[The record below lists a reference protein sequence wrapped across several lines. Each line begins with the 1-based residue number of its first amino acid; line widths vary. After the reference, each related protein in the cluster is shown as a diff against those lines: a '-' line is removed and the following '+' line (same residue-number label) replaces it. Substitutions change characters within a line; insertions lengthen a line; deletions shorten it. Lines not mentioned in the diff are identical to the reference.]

1 MGHMRLGSA
10 ENSSTTNSD
19 NELYSRISHPLAG
32 RRRTPGPLAGGTSGS
47 EAQAQRL
54 VVDPVHLVSWGG
66 GLMPPVSSLEP
77 RIREKAL
84 YSFYLPKLAEDGH
97 SDEVLNRC
105 VARATGKG
113 LQGGSRSAS
122 VGALRAQGQAMPPAQ
137 ASSHSCSWMQHSHS
151 LAHGRSESSLGVTPR
166 SGRRPGNWGPQ
177 THGPAGQGQ
186 AGARS
191 EARSAERRRSS
202 PGPGRGLGSAPLGY
216 LAGPESQWGPLAR
229 MLQKRSS
236 V

>member
-1 MGHMRLGSA
+1 MS
-10 ENSSTTNSD
+10 
-19 NELYSRISHPLAG
+19 G
-32 RRRTPGPLAGGTSGS
+32 RRGLGPLEGSRRS
-47 EAQAQRL
+47 EAEAQRGPL

-105 VARATGKG
+105 VARATGATGKG
-113 LQGGSRSAS
+113 LPGSRSAS
-122 VGALRAQGQAMPPAQ
+122 VGALGAKGHAMPPAQ

-151 LAHGRSESSLGVTPR
+151 LAHGRSESQSLGLGLGGPR
-166 SGRRPGNWGPQ
+166 SRTASSLLGPGPGP
-177 THGPAGQGQ
+177 GPASRS
-186 AGARS
+186 GARK
-191 EARSAERRRSS
+191 EARDERRRSS
-202 PGPGRGLGSAPLGY
+202 PPGPLGY

-229 MLQKRSS
+229 MFQKRSS